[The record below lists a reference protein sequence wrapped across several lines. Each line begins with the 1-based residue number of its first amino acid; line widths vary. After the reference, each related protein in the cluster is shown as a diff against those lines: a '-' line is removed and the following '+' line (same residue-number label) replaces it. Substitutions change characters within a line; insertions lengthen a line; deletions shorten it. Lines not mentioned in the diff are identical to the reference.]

1 MIFIIAQENKKMEL
15 IKTADFKV
23 SAEGQKRAKEMSL
36 DEAYYDL
43 FVGGYLAPSKF
54 LSDPEQVELV
64 VNAMRVVDRY
74 LSALEQYAEEE

>member
-1 MIFIIAQENKKMEL
+1 MEL
-15 IKTADFKV
+15 IKIADFKV
-23 SAEGQKRAKEMSL
+23 SAEGQKRAKDMSL

-74 LSALEQYAEEE
+74 LSTLEQYAEEE

>member
-1 MIFIIAQENKKMEL
+1 MSQIEL

-23 SAEGQKRAKEMSL
+23 SEEGQKRAKDMSL

>member
-1 MIFIIAQENKKMEL
+1 MCQIEL

-23 SAEGQKRAKEMSL
+23 SEEGQKRAKDMSL

>member
-1 MIFIIAQENKKMEL
+1 
-15 IKTADFKV
+15 
-23 SAEGQKRAKEMSL
+23 MSL
-36 DEAYYDL
+36 DEVYYDL
-43 FVGGYLAPSKF
+43 FVGGYLAPSEF

>member
-1 MIFIIAQENKKMEL
+1 MIQIEL

-23 SAEGQKRAKEMSL
+23 SEEGQKRATDMSL

>member
-1 MIFIIAQENKKMEL
+1 MSRVEL

-23 SAEGQKRAKEMSL
+23 SEEGQKRAKYMSL

-64 VNAMRVVDRY
+64 INAMSLVDRY

>member
-1 MIFIIAQENKKMEL
+1 MEL
-15 IKTADFKV
+15 IKIADFKV
-23 SAEGQKRAKEMSL
+23 SAEGQKRAKDMSL
-36 DEAYYDL
+36 DEEYYDL

>member
-1 MIFIIAQENKKMEL
+1 MEL

-23 SAEGQKRAKEMSL
+23 SEEGQKRAKDVSL

-54 LSDPEQVELV
+54 LSDPAQVELV
-64 VNAMRVVDRY
+64 QNAMRVVDRY

>member
-1 MIFIIAQENKKMEL
+1 MEL

-23 SAEGQKRAKEMSL
+23 SEEGQKRAKDMSL

-54 LSDPEQVELV
+54 LSDPAQVELV
-64 VNAMRVVDRY
+64 QNAMRVVDRY
-74 LSALEQYAEEE
+74 LSALEQYTEEE

>member
-1 MIFIIAQENKKMEL
+1 MEF

-23 SAEGQKRAKEMSL
+23 SAEGRKRAKEMSL

-54 LSDPEQVELV
+54 LSDPAQVELV
-64 VNAMRVVDRY
+64 QSAMRVVDRY

>member
-1 MIFIIAQENKKMEL
+1 
-15 IKTADFKV
+15 
-23 SAEGQKRAKEMSL
+23 MSL

-64 VNAMRVVDRY
+64 QNAMCVVD
-74 LSALEQYAEEE
+74 

>member
-1 MIFIIAQENKKMEL
+1 
-15 IKTADFKV
+15 
-23 SAEGQKRAKEMSL
+23 MSL
-36 DEAYYDL
+36 DEVYYDL

>member
-1 MIFIIAQENKKMEL
+1 MSRVEL

-23 SAEGQKRAKEMSL
+23 SEEGQKRAKDMSL

>member
-1 MIFIIAQENKKMEL
+1 MEL

-23 SAEGQKRAKEMSL
+23 SEEGQKRAKDMSL

-64 VNAMRVVDRY
+64 INAMRVVDRY
-74 LSALEQYAEEE
+74 LSALEQYTEEE

>member
-1 MIFIIAQENKKMEL
+1 MIQIEL

-23 SAEGQKRAKEMSL
+23 SEEGQKRAKDMSL

>member
-1 MIFIIAQENKKMEL
+1 MIQIEL

-23 SAEGQKRAKEMSL
+23 SEEGQKRAKDMSL

-64 VNAMRVVDRY
+64 VNAMRVVDLY

>member
-1 MIFIIAQENKKMEL
+1 MEF

-23 SAEGQKRAKEMSL
+23 SEEGQKRAKDMSL

-74 LSALEQYAEEE
+74 LGALEQYAEEE

>member
-1 MIFIIAQENKKMEL
+1 MSQNEL

-23 SAEGQKRAKEMSL
+23 SEEGQKRAKDMSL

>member
-1 MIFIIAQENKKMEL
+1 MEL

-23 SAEGQKRAKEMSL
+23 SEEGQKRAKEMSL
-36 DEAYYDL
+36 DEVYYDL

>member
-1 MIFIIAQENKKMEL
+1 
-15 IKTADFKV
+15 
-23 SAEGQKRAKEMSL
+23 MSL

-54 LSDPEQVELV
+54 LSDPAQVELV
-64 VNAMRVVDRY
+64 QNAMRVVDRY